1 MGADGMM
8 HFIVSSVISAL
19 LNTLVG
25 VFPSIVITLTI
36 GIAKEVYDRIS
47 KKGSA
52 EWKDVVCDILGMLVG
67 VL

>member
-19 LNTLVG
+19 LKTLVG

-47 KKGSA
+47 KKGRA

>member
-19 LNTLVG
+19 LKVLVG
-25 VFPSIVITLTI
+25 IFPSIVITLTI

>member
-8 HFIVSSVISAL
+8 HFIVSSVISTL
-19 LNTLVG
+19 LKVLVG

>member
-19 LNTLVG
+19 LKVFVG
-25 VFPSIVITLTI
+25 VFPGIVITLII
-36 GIAKEVYDRIS
+36 GIAKEVYDRVS